1 MLRKTKLA
9 LIGPGDVAQRDYL
22 PEFHRIAER
31 AEIVDVAGRTPG
43 RARAT
48 AEAFGAR
55 WHTDYQRMLRE
66 TDAEAVLN
74 LTPIQMHLEVTLAAL
89 EAGKHVF
96 TEKPVASTGAD
107 VRRIETAA
115 YAHGL
120 TVICAPCVM
129 RFPQV
134 LHAKALLD
142 AGEIGPV
149 HLARGRGWGG
159 VPPWGGYS
167 SDPAP
172 FFARGGGPLRDMG
185 VYPLHALTG
194 LLGPVLRVMAMCA
207 QAQREF
213 IPLEGPAAGR
223 SIAVEE
229 PDAWLLL
236 LDFGGNRI
244 ATLESNNAAQATKAP
259 ELELFGLRGTI
270 GLNLIDVGAPVD
282 VMKAAGDGSFAPQPF
297 PNTGRKSGP
306 DHLLGVEHLLDVMQK
321 NAAPALTLAH
331 AAHVIDVIDA
341 AVKSAEAGNA
351 QIVGLQK

>member
-1 MLRKTKLA
+1 MTKTKLA
-9 LIGPGDVAQRDYL
+9 LIGPGDVALRDYL

-31 AEIVDVAGRTPG
+31 AEIVDVAGRTPE

-48 AEAFGAR
+48 AERFGAR

-74 LTPIQMHLEVTLAAL
+74 LTPIQLHLEVTLAAI
-89 EAGKHVF
+89 EAGKHVY

-107 VRRIETAA
+107 VRRIQAAAET
-115 YAHGL
+115 HGR
-120 TVICAPCVM
+120 TVIAAPCVM

-159 VPPWGGYS
+159 VPPWGGYP

-172 FFARGGGPLRDMG
+172 FFARGGGALRDMG

-194 LLGPVLRVMAMCA
+194 LLGPVKQVMAMRA
-207 QAQREF
+207 QVQEEF
-213 IPLEGPAAGR
+213 MPLDGPAAGKH
-223 SIAVEE
+223 IPMEE
-229 PDAWLLL
+229 PDAWVIL
-236 LDFGGNRI
+236 LDFGNNRL

-259 ELELFGLRGTI
+259 ELELLGLRGTI
-270 GLNLIDVGAPVD
+270 GLSLINCGAPVD
-282 VMKAAGDGSFAPQPF
+282 VMKAEGDWSFTPQTF
-297 PNTGRKSGP
+297 PNSGRASGP
-306 DHLLGVEHLLDVMQK
+306 DHLLGVEHLLDVLQH
-321 NAAPALTLAH
+321 NAVPVLTLAH

-341 AVKSAEAGNA
+341 AVQSAENGVRCAIGS
-351 QIVGLQK
+351 GW

>member
-1 MLRKTKLA
+1 MTKIKLA
-9 LIGPGDVAQRDYL
+9 LIGPGDVALRDYL

-31 AEIVDVAGRTPG
+31 AEIVDVAGRTPE
-43 RARAT
+43 RARAV
-48 AEAFGAR
+48 AGRFGAR

-66 TDAEAVLN
+66 TEAEAVLN
-74 LTPIQMHLEVTLAAL
+74 LTPIQLHVEVTLAAI
-89 EAGKHVF
+89 EAGKHVY

-107 VRRIETAA
+107 VRRIQAAAETR
-115 YAHGL
+115 GR

-142 AGEIGPV
+142 AGQIGPV

-185 VYPLHALTG
+185 VYPLSALTG
-194 LLGPVLRVMAMCA
+194 LLGPVKRVMAMRA
-207 QAQREF
+207 QAQHEF
-213 IPLEGPAAGR
+213 VPKDGPAAGKR
-223 SIAVEE
+223 IPIEE
-229 PDAWLLL
+229 PDAWVIL
-236 LDFGGNRI
+236 LDFGNNRI

-282 VMKAAGDGSFAPQPF
+282 VMKAAGDWSFAPQHF

-321 NAAPALTLAH
+321 NATPVLTLAH

-341 AVKSAEAGNA
+341 AVKSAESGGA
-351 QIVGLQK
+351 VGVDSR